1 MFKSRSVLPTGIS
14 KVSITGNPTV
24 AASGWRRNS
33 EHMISCCAE
42 DRSANDS
49 GSVSLGSLNRCET
62 VRSAVESKISR
73 LAMNSMKALRQ
84 TVDLSAY
91 PDLVVVYLGMT
102 VNMLTGIRTLLGFGP
117 KIEGSVAARPDGL
130 LLHENIFFSLLPLHV
145 GMRQYWR
152 DFESLERFT
161 RADPHREWWKQFL
174 RDTGGT
180 GFWHEL
186 YSVRG
191 GFESIY
197 VDVQRPIGFLRFAK
211 VVPAKSGLF
220 SSRER
225 LNRNGQAETSAPYTE
240 TDL

>member
-1 MFKSRSVLPTGIS
+1 
-14 KVSITGNPTV
+14 
-24 AASGWRRNS
+24 
-33 EHMISCCAE
+33 
-42 DRSANDS
+42 
-49 GSVSLGSLNRCET
+49 
-62 VRSAVESKISR
+62 
-73 LAMNSMKALRQ
+73 MKALRQ

-102 VNMLTGIRTLLGFGP
+102 VNALTGIKTLLGFGP

-130 LLHENIFFSLLPLHV
+130 LLHENIFYSLFPLHI

-152 DFESLERFT
+152 DFDSLERFT
-161 RADPHREWWKQFL
+161 RADPHRDWWQQFL

-186 YSVRG
+186 YSIRG

-197 VDVQRPIGFLRFAK
+197 VEVQRPIGFLQFAK
-211 VVPAKSGLF
+211 TVPAKGGLF

-225 LNRNGQAETSAPYTE
+225 LQRDGIADTPAPYSE
-240 TDL
+240 TDV